1 MCIQLLAATSRN
13 IPQNDLHSK
22 DTYNVTQIILVCL
35 VDRHSTHPLPGKKI
49 CIPIQVYSLDA
60 DWSCSFPFEIRC
72 KMF

>member
-1 MCIQLLAATSRN
+1 MCIQLLAAPSRN

-22 DTYNVTQIILVCL
+22 DTYNVTQIISVCL
-35 VDRHSTHPLPGKKI
+35 VDQHSTHHPGKKI

-60 DWSCSFPFEIRC
+60 DWSCSFPFEIRG